1 MHIYYIETL
10 ENSIYIYMY
19 MYMNVYNYI
28 QKDERKYNY
37 HISALTFAYA
47 IHWSSDST
55 WAQLSNI
62 WIICAPHSTWKHAYS
77 AKASEN
83 LSNSAVD
90 NVGSSM
96 HNRFILVHSLEWPPS
111 TA

>member
-47 IHWSSDST
+47 IH
-55 WAQLSNI
+55 
-62 WIICAPHSTWKHAYS
+62 
-77 AKASEN
+77 
-83 LSNSAVD
+83 
-90 NVGSSM
+90 
-96 HNRFILVHSLEWPPS
+96 
-111 TA
+111 